1 MELADTLHNVTVQTP
16 DATSVLA
23 DALTKAV
30 VALGRAGEPEQASRI
45 AARAYADIRA
55 AAPAAAQQLNN
66 ALHGLAKMPDMP
78 ARPTTPTSK

>member
-55 AAPAAAQQLNN
+55 AARAADDPHFKRIQPKENP
-66 ALHGLAKMPDMP
+66 M
-78 ARPTTPTSK
+78 S